1 MNDRKQLEDYLKE
14 KYNLVAIPGPVRTKL
29 DKAFRIGI
37 EPDILLKLFKRMT
50 NEINN
55 IWLGKIAAGSNFDNI
70 SQKLNFDLSVV
81 LNKYDK
87 FAKNLPDIE
96 AMQDEKAAAKE
107 AEEKQMRHSATETK
121 KISKKDEHEERLDIN
136 SIVDEIFFS
145 DFIQEVD

>member
-37 EPDILLKLFKRMT
+37 EPDILLKLFKRMA

-55 IWLGKIAAGSNFDNI
+55 IWLGKIAAGSNFDNM
-70 SQKLNFDLSVV
+70 SQKLNFDLTVV